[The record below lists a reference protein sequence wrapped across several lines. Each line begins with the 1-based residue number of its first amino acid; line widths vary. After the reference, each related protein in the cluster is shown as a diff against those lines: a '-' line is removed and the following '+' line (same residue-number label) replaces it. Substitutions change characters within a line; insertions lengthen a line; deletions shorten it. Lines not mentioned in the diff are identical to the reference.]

1 MRFQSS
7 NISLSLCGWLNNA
20 CHFFNLHLVGLGNW
34 KWNNICNLKLL
45 PATLIISLYTVL
57 QTQAWIQLTNGHLLH
72 NNYLS
77 FSVNQC
83 VVALFSHL
91 CCPFTRPDNY
101 FSHSWP
107 SWMHDS
113 EIELA
118 KLSNSVYQNEHQ
130 LNISTLQTC
139 FLVPLITHFFPLILK
154 TSQEDWWAACGSWP
168 GGPGSSQLAS
178 SHGSQWSNCYFFNG
192 SDFYSRINKGVS

>member
-1 MRFQSS
+1 M
-7 NISLSLCGWLNNA
+7 
-20 CHFFNLHLVGLGNW
+20 
-34 KWNNICNLKLL
+34 
-45 PATLIISLYTVL
+45 

-72 NNYLS
+72 NNYLP
-77 FSVNQC
+77 FSVNSC

-91 CCPFTRPDNY
+91 YSSFLSFTRPDNY

-130 LNISTLQTC
+130 LNISTLQT
-139 FLVPLITHFFPLILK
+139 FFSLSLITHFFFQFWRPPRKIGELHVVLGL
-154 TSQEDWWAACGSWP
+154 EDL
-168 GGPGSSQLAS
+168 GPVNLHQVMGANEVIVTFLM
-178 SHGSQWSNCYFFNG
+178 
-192 SDFYSRINKGVS
+192 GVIFTQKSTKVFHKKL